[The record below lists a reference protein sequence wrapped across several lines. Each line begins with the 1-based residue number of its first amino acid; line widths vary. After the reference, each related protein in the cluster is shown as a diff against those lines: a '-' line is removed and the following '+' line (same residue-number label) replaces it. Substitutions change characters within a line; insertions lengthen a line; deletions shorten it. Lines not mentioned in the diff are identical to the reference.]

1 VRGRLGPLKVYVT
14 PGTHRNKNEDA
25 DAWREVYAGEHACSF
40 GALVELALAEPVVL
54 APGGSCGLY
63 VHSSLR
69 GDEALVYDN
78 QRAVATHE
86 DLYVRARLARPTVTR
101 RVVLRRPV
109 PDATRHILLRARAVV
124 GLGERWLAVIRQT
137 AMNQGLPS
145 PDS

>member
-1 VRGRLGPLKVYVT
+1 MRGRLGPLKVYVT

-63 VHSSLR
+63 VHSTLR

-86 DLYVRARLARPTVTR
+86 DLYVVVVVESLLCYCTSTCARGSRGR
-101 RVVLRRPV
+101 RLRG
-109 PDATRHILLRARAVV
+109 
-124 GLGERWLAVIRQT
+124 GLC
-137 AMNQGLPS
+137 
-145 PDS
+145 